1 MASKIFNWFAPKRG
15 DRVLEMVEEHLALT
29 QDAVSDLYRL
39 VEASA
44 LNRESDT
51 KELFESL
58 SQLEMRADQ
67 LRRDMIV
74 KLTERDV
81 FPNEREDLMEL
92 VRAVDWVADWAREAG
107 RILLILPFD
116 KAPDEVKKTARD
128 MSKACTKAVSIL
140 SDCIEALSED
150 RMKAI
155 SLADQVEMTEE
166 DIDDLYSEA
175 RRQIATLEFQGF
187 SDGALILLN
196 EFFDALETVAD
207 WCENTVDI
215 VRAIAVRGQT

>member
-1 MASKIFNWFAPKRG
+1 MSKRIMRWFG
-15 DRVLEMVEEHLALT
+15 DFRNEIVLEMVREHLELTESAVNALFNL
-29 QDAVSDLYRL
+29 VSSACDSPKEKKALYDE
-39 VEASA
+39 VSE
-44 LNRESDT
+44 
-51 KELFESL
+51 FE
-58 SQLEMRADQ
+58 MKADE

-107 RILLILPFD
+107 RILIILPFE
-116 KAPDEVKKTARD
+116 KAPDEVKQSARD

-150 RMKAI
+150 RLKAI
-155 SLADQVEMTEE
+155 GLADQVEMTEE
-166 DIDDLYSEA
+166 DVDDLYSKA

>member
-1 MASKIFNWFAPKRG
+1 MSKRILRWFG
-15 DRVLEMVEEHLALT
+15 DFRNEIVLGMVREHLELTESAVNALFNMVGRACDT
-29 QDAVSDLYRL
+29 PEEKKSLYDKIA
-39 VEASA
+39 E
-44 LNRESDT
+44 
-51 KELFESL
+51 F
-58 SQLEMRADQ
+58 EMRADQ

-81 FPNEREDLMEL
+81 FPSEREDLMEL

-107 RILLILPFD
+107 RILIIIPFED
-116 KAPDEVKKTARD
+116 APDEVKQTARD

-155 SLADQVEMTEE
+155 GLADQVEMIEE
-166 DIDDLYSEA
+166 DVDDLYSEA
-175 RRQIATLEFQGF
+175 RRHIATREFTGF

-215 VRAIAVRGQT
+215 VRAIAIRGK

>member
-1 MASKIFNWFAPKRG
+1 MASKLFGWFAPKRG

-44 LNRESDT
+44 LKRESDT

-81 FPNEREDLMEL
+81 FPSEREDLMDL

-107 RILLILPFD
+107 RILVIIPFED
-116 KAPDEVKKTARD
+116 APDEMKEAVQAMTKECV
-128 MSKACTKAVSIL
+128 ACVTVL
-140 SDCIEALSED
+140 VECIQELPLD
-150 RMKAI
+150 RMRAI
-155 SLADQVEMTEE
+155 ELADQVEMFEE
-166 DIDDLYSEA
+166 DIDDLYSDA
-175 RRQIATLEFQGF
+175 RALLSKLEFPTF
-187 SDGALILLN
+187 SRGSLILMN
-196 EFFDALETVAD
+196 EFLDAIETVAD

-215 VRAIAVRGQT
+215 VRAIAVRGQ